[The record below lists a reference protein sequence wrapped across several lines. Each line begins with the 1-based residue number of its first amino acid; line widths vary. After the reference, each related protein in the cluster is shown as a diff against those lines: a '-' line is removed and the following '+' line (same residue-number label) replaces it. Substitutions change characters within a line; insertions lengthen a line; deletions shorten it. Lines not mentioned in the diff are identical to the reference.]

1 MTATMERPGAP
12 PEPSP
17 DKGRGRP
24 SGLGEVM
31 ELLQSDTMVAKS
43 VRGALLGVGFYIAVQ
58 LYFHLSLNY
67 LIAGV
72 ALGSLYGIV
81 AVGLILIYRTNR
93 IINFAAAAIGAV
105 PAILALLLD
114 VQNHISYLLVAPI
127 ALIGGPLV
135 AVLVDI
141 TIIRRFSRSPR
152 LILSVVTLAV
162 ATGLAAIG
170 FFIPIWLGAR
180 AGEISLVPTPWDRWV
195 IKNAHGKPILTGN
208 QVAALLSVV
217 VLTIALTLFL
227 RYTRI
232 GIALRAS
239 AENADRASLLGI
251 PVRRVQTV
259 AWGLAGLLA
268 AVAIFVQAP
277 LIGVPSNA
285 TLGFD
290 TLLYAL
296 AAAVFARMEFMGRA
310 LVAGMAVGIIIFG
323 SVAKNGDNN
332 LASALMLVV
341 ILLVLLIQRRTVT
354 RALDSDTSS
363 WQTVKQFRPVPLEL
377 RGLREVQT
385 ARLTLLCLAAAVA
398 VAAPFLVPM
407 ADIPLLTVICL
418 YAIVAVSMVVLTGWA
433 GQISLGQFG
442 LVGAAAGVAGG
453 LVGHHNIDFFEAMAI
468 GIAAGVAAAVII
480 GLPAIRIQGLYLAVT
495 TLAFGYAIQNYFLNP
510 RYFGKHL
517 GMVGL
522 PGHLSTRPML
532 YQRINMDNERTF
544 YFVCIV
550 FLAAAILMATWFRKN
565 RSGRV
570 LIAARDNQR
579 AAPSYAINL
588 VRTRLAA
595 FAVSGAIAGMAGV
608 LFAYDQHNVIKDTYS
623 VQASI
628 AIFLATVI
636 GGLTSVPFAVVGAV
650 GLEVVTLFGHR
661 LDPILGKNIAS
672 ILPLLLLG
680 PLLIVQLYFY
690 PGGTAEA
697 MFQERDKFL
706 RKVAAKHN
714 ILVPSLVADKRVETG
729 EEEQSIVTQA
739 EQRVEEAETFDL
751 GGDATVACP
760 VCGDVLTLAEAAHH
774 PHLQVAGNGEVEPTG
789 ARGGQTRLQQ
799 AREARR

>member
-1 MTATMERPGAP
+1 VTATLERPDV
-12 PEPSP
+12 SP
-17 DKGRGRP
+17 DRDGGGRRP
-24 SGLGEVM
+24 PGLRDGI
-31 ELLQSDTMVAKS
+31 ELLQGDTRTAKAVRS
-43 VRGALLGVGFYIAVQ
+43 VLLGIGFYIAVQ
-58 LYFHLSLNY
+58 LYFHLSINY
-67 LIAGV
+67 LIAGIS
-72 ALGSLYGIV
+72 LGSLYGIV

-93 IINFAAAAIGAV
+93 IMNFAAAAIGAV

-114 VQNHISYLLVAPI
+114 VQDHISYLVVAPI

-170 FFIPIWLGAR
+170 FFVPIWLGAR
-180 AGEISLVPTPWDRWV
+180 AGQISLVPTPWDRLV
-195 IKNAHGKPILTGN
+195 IKDAHGTPILTGN
-208 QVAALLSVV
+208 QVAALVSVI
-217 VLTIALTLFL
+217 VLTIALALFL
-227 RYTRI
+227 RYTRV

-239 AENADRASLLGI
+239 SENADRASLLGI

-259 AWGLAGLLA
+259 AWGLAGLLS
-268 AVAIFVQAP
+268 AVAIFVQSP

-296 AAAVFARMEFMGRA
+296 AAAVFARMEHMGKA

-332 LASALMLVV
+332 LASALMLVI
-341 ILLVLLIQRRTVT
+341 ILVVLLLQRRTT
-354 RALDSDTSS
+354 ARALDADTSS
-363 WQTVKQFRPVPLEL
+363 WQTVKQFRPVPIEL
-377 RGLREVQT
+377 RGLPEVQLARTVLLT
-385 ARLTLLCLAAAVA
+385 AVTAIA
-398 VAAPFLVPM
+398 VAAPFVVPR
-407 ADIPLLTVICL
+407 ADVALITVIAL
-418 YAIVAVSMVVLTGWA
+418 FAIVAVSMVVLTGWA

-442 LVGAAAGVAGG
+442 LVGASAGVAGG
-453 LVGHHNIDFFEAMAI
+453 MVAPHPLALFAAMAI
-468 GIAAGVAAAVII
+468 GIAAGVIAAVVI

-517 GMVGL
+517 LPTGL
-522 PGHLSTRPML
+522 SAHLSRPML
-532 YQRINMDNERTF
+532 YERINLENDRTF
-544 YFVCIV
+544 YFVCLV

-579 AAPSYAINL
+579 AAPSYSINL

-608 LFAYDQHNVIKDTYS
+608 LFAYAQHNVIPGTYS
-623 VQASI
+623 VNASV

-650 GLEVVTLFGHR
+650 GLEAVTLFGHR
-661 LDPILGKNIAS
+661 LDPVLGKNIAS

-680 PLLIVQLYFY
+680 PALIVQLYFY

-706 RKVAAKHN
+706 RKVAKKHN

-729 EEEQSIVTQA
+729 EEEQSIVAQA
-739 EQRVEEAETFDL
+739 EQRVEEVEAFDL
-751 GGDATVACP
+751 TGEATVVCP
-760 VCGDVLTLAEAAHH
+760 VCGDVLPLAAAAQH
-774 PHLQVAGNGEVEPTG
+774 PHLQVDGDGAGG
-789 ARGGQTRLQQ
+789 AESGGGQGRLRR

>member
-1 MTATMERPGAP
+1 MTATLERPEAP
-12 PEPSP
+12 WEPKPE
-17 DKGRGRP
+17 RGPKSAIRTAT
-24 SGLGEVM
+24 
-31 ELLQSDTMVAKS
+31 ELLQADSMGARALKAALVA
-43 VRGALLGVGFYIAVQ
+43 VGFYVAVQ
-58 LYFHLSLNY
+58 VWPLGFHLSLNY

-114 VQNHISYLLVAPI
+114 VQDHISYLAVAPI

-135 AVLVDI
+135 AVLVDM

-180 AGEISLVPTPWDRWV
+180 AGEVSLVPTPWEHWV
-195 IKNAHGKPILTGN
+195 IKNAHGKPVLTGN
-208 QVAALLSVV
+208 QVAALVSVI
-217 VLTIALTLFL
+217 VLTVALTLFL
-227 RYTRI
+227 RYTRM

-239 AENADRASLLGI
+239 SENADRASLLGI

-259 AWGLAGLLA
+259 AWGLAGLLS
-268 AVAIFVQAP
+268 AVAIFVSSP

-290 TLLYAL
+290 TLLWAL
-296 AAAVFARMEFMGRA
+296 AAGVFARMEGMGKA
-310 LVAGMAVGIIIFG
+310 LAAGMAVGVIIFG

-332 LASALMLVV
+332 LASALMLVI
-341 ILLVLLIQRRTVT
+341 ILLVLLVQRRTT
-354 RALDSDTSS
+354 ARALDMDTST

-385 ARLTLLCLAAAVA
+385 ARMVLLMVA
-398 VAAPFLVPM
+398 VSIPVAMPFLVPQ

-418 YAIVAVSMVVLTGWA
+418 FAIVAVSMVVLTGWA

-442 LVGAAAGVAGG
+442 LVGAAAGVSGG
-453 LVGHHNIDFFEAMAI
+453 LVAHHNIDFFAALAI
-468 GIAAGVAAAVII
+468 GIGAGVAAAVVI

-495 TLAFGYAIQNYFLNP
+495 TLAFGYAVQNYFLNP

-517 GMVGL
+517 GLAGL
-522 PGHLSTRPML
+522 PGHLSQRPML
-532 YQRINMDNERTF
+532 YQRINLDNERTF
-544 YFVCIV
+544 YFVCLV
-550 FLAAAILMATWFRKN
+550 FLGAAILMATWFRRN

-608 LFAYDQHNVIKDTYS
+608 LFAYSQHNVIKDTYS
-623 VQASI
+623 VNASV
-628 AIFLATVI
+628 AIFLAAVI
-636 GGLTSVPFAVVGAV
+636 GGLTSVPFAVIGAI
-650 GLEVVTLFGHR
+650 GLEATTVFGHR
-661 LDPILGKNIAS
+661 LDPL
-672 ILPLLLLG
+672 
-680 PLLIVQLYFY
+680 
-690 PGGTAEA
+690 
-697 MFQERDKFL
+697 
-706 RKVAAKHN
+706 
-714 ILVPSLVADKRVETG
+714 
-729 EEEQSIVTQA
+729 
-739 EQRVEEAETFDL
+739 
-751 GGDATVACP
+751 
-760 VCGDVLTLAEAAHH
+760 
-774 PHLQVAGNGEVEPTG
+774 
-789 ARGGQTRLQQ
+789 
-799 AREARR
+799 